1 MTWRTHDEGFSV
13 DFPNGW
19 TASVVWGGSNYGDN
33 YVTMPSG
40 KPKDGWVSKTA
51 EVGAWRTENNDI
63 WIDDQMVR
71 GYLNHQEVLDYMQ
84 KVSTLEDS
92 DDVGVEKK
100 VLKAVNYR
108 NHKRNLLDTFWTEVG
123 GR

>member
-19 TASVVWGGSNYGDN
+19 TASIVWGGSNYCDN

-40 KPKDGWVSKTA
+40 IPKDGWVSKTA
-51 EVGAWRTENNDI
+51 EVGAWRTENKDI

-71 GYLNHQEVLDYMQ
+71 GYLNHQEVLDYLQ
-84 KVSTLEDS
+84 NVSTLEDS

-100 VLKAVNYR
+100 VLRAVDYR
-108 NHKRNLLDTFWTEVG
+108 NHKRELTI
-123 GR
+123 